1 MPLIEDRAIYPTMI
15 RLAGCLCLEMEAE
28 GGPALCYC
36 GVIAG
41 ELVLDFCGGDCG
53 ANGCGGQAWV
63 RLSSAFPSSSFPN
76 PADLTNNC
84 FAPLAYSLEVGVARC
99 APMGDAGGPNGYT
112 PPTLDQQVEA
122 LRLQTADI
130 AAMRRAIQ
138 CCFGEADTDY
148 ILGQYDQSF
157 VNGGGCLGGVFT
169 VTVWEEF

>member
-15 RLAGCLCLEMEAE
+15 DLAACLCLETEAE

-53 ANGCGGQAWV
+53 AGGCGGQAWV
-63 RLSSAFPSSSFPN
+63 RLTSAFPSGTFPN
-76 PADLTNNC
+76 PDALPTNC
-84 FAPLAYSLEVGVARC
+84 FSPIAYTLEVGIARC
-99 APMGDAGGPNGYT
+99 MPMGESGPNGYT
-112 PPTLDQQVEA
+112 PPSLDQQVDA

-138 CCFGEADTDY
+138 CCFGKGDRDY
-148 ILGQYDQSF
+148 ILGQYDQAT